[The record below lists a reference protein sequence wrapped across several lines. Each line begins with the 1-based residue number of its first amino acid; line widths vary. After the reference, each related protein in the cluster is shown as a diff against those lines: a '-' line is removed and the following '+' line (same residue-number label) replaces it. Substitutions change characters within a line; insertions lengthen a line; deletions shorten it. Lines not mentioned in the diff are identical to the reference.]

1 MAEAYK
7 CYLEMPY
14 DRPTWDLT
22 SVLYS
27 VEGPSYFNISPAGR
41 IGVTDKGATTFTAD
55 ENGNRYY
62 LMVDSVQAENIK
74 QHFIQLVSRQ
84 PANFK

>member
-1 MAEAYK
+1 
-7 CYLEMPY
+7 MPY

-22 SVLYS
+22 SVLHA
-27 VEGPSYFNISPAGR
+27 VEGGSYFNISPAGA
-41 IGVTDKGATTFTAD
+41 IKVDDKGSTSFHPD

-74 QHFIQLVSRQ
+74 QHLVQLISRQ
-84 PANFK
+84 PSHLK